1 MKKFVNEVNAIKAKP
16 VMKYSD
22 IPDKSLNFVPLFD
35 YEMEAYKVSYD
46 IVAFDTYDY
55 IDKIIGFKLKDIYYA
70 VFNVFFIKFGDERA
84 KKMSKYIKYG
94 SSDDKEIMLL
104 RYGFDFETIEW
115 LKDKVENVDENS
127 IDFKN
132 IDELTE
138 EQLLEIEN
146 YL

>member
-1 MKKFVNEVNAIKAKP
+1 
-16 VMKYSD
+16 
-22 IPDKSLNFVPLFD
+22 
-35 YEMEAYKVSYD
+35 
-46 IVAFDTYDY
+46 
-55 IDKIIGFKLKDIYYA
+55 
-70 VFNVFFIKFGDERA
+70 
-84 KKMSKYIKYG
+84 
-94 SSDDKEIMLL
+94 MLL

>member
-1 MKKFVNEVNAIKAKP
+1 
-16 VMKYSD
+16 
-22 IPDKSLNFVPLFD
+22 
-35 YEMEAYKVSYD
+35 
-46 IVAFDTYDY
+46 
-55 IDKIIGFKLKDIYYA
+55 
-70 VFNVFFIKFGDERA
+70 
-84 KKMSKYIKYG
+84 MSKYIKYG

-138 EQLLEIEN
+138 EQLLEIEII
-146 YL
+146 YKK

>member
-1 MKKFVNEVNAIKAKP
+1 
-16 VMKYSD
+16 
-22 IPDKSLNFVPLFD
+22 
-35 YEMEAYKVSYD
+35 
-46 IVAFDTYDY
+46 
-55 IDKIIGFKLKDIYYA
+55 
-70 VFNVFFIKFGDERA
+70 
-84 KKMSKYIKYG
+84 MSKYIKYG

>member
-1 MKKFVNEVNAIKAKP
+1 MKPERISFWGAFFQKSWKALTLRRFCLFSLAFAGRDGYNKNAEKAERQEKTAEQTGE
-16 VMKYSD
+16 KID
-22 IPDKSLNFVPLFD
+22 SLI
-35 YEMEAYKVSYD
+35 S
-46 IVAFDTYDY
+46 IRTAFDDGT
-55 IDKIIGFKLKDIYYA
+55 G
-70 VFNVFFIKFGDERA
+70 
-84 KKMSKYIKYG
+84 
-94 SSDDKEIMLL
+94 
-104 RYGFDFETIEW
+104 